1 MLTQGF
7 HGKGVKKAQGDRLIF
22 WEKEKKNN
30 KRMRFEILQIL
41 AHELHFF
48 FKEQKPNY
56 VIFVSLIKASE
67 NTTTKNGYIPER

>member
-1 MLTQGF
+1 
-7 HGKGVKKAQGDRLIF
+7 
-22 WEKEKKNN
+22 
-30 KRMRFEILQIL
+30 MRFEILQIL

-67 NTTTKNGYIPER
+67 NTTTKNRGTSQKDKENQQKCGESGIFFIRGSEDLRDIHISL